1 VKAFAKIKALVVIL
15 ALVVLFAGAFTIL
28 TTDTAEASRCCWVRV
43 CTVNPPIIC
52 WDECVPC
59 PPGPPFP

>member
-1 VKAFAKIKALVVIL
+1 MKAFMKIKALVVIL

-28 TTDTAEASRCCWVRV
+28 STDTVEAARCCWVRV
-43 CTVNPPIIC
+43 CTVNPPIYC